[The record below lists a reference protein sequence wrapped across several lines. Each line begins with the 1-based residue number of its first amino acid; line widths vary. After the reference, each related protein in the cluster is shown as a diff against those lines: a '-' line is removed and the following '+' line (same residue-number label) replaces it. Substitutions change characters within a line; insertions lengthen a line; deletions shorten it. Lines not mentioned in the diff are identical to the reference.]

1 METEYMIQL
10 VASTEPPNQLV
21 RSNAMRPSEEPTKV
35 DIEDVRPKLLVEEL
49 VRDGQINPHIG
60 IHSHQIIAKEQVET
74 ITMEETQVAIQ
85 TFGATQL
92 TVELDGKML
101 FLYLLELQFKENP
114 PNAMLL

>member
-1 METEYMIQL
+1 MK
-10 VASTEPPNQLV
+10 
-21 RSNAMRPSEEPTKV
+21 RSEEPTKM
-35 DIEDVRPKLLVEEL
+35 DIEDVRLKLLAEGPA
-49 VRDGQINPHIG
+49 RDGQIKVLIG
-60 IHSHQIIAKEQVET
+60 IHSHQIIAKEQVEA
-74 ITMEETQVAIQ
+74 ITMQEIQVVIQ